1 MSEIIFKN
9 ELVVGKAYFKKCY
22 ELIES
27 ASLSIDVVMYEWKW
41 YTNDPSSNV
50 QRLNQALV
58 RAVKRGVKV
67 RALVNE
73 GRQCTLLNQLGI
85 EAKTNLASVVMHTKA
100 VIIDG
105 EHVLMGSHN
114 FTEKAMTSN
123 IETSTYFKDATI
135 AKQLSEYMV
144 SLWL

>member
-9 ELVVGKAYFKKCY
+9 ELIVGNAYFKKALA
-22 ELIES
+22 LIEG

-41 YTNDPSSNV
+41 YANDPSSHV

-58 RAVKRGVKV
+58 RAVRRGVKV

-73 GRQCTLLNQLGI
+73 GRQCALLNELGI
-85 EAKTNLASVVMHTKA
+85 EAKTNLASIVMHTKA
-100 VIIDG
+100 VIVDR

-123 IETSTYFKDATI
+123 IETSTYYRDAEI
-135 AKQLSEYMV
+135 AKQLSDYML